1 MPLVKSLIAS
11 LSCPTTDIIPS
22 CIATFDAKYGGFRKK
37 SLTFMAAR
45 PVSGKTWF
53 MCNCAVNMAKRQ
65 FKVLYYTDNISE
77 AVSRINKIAPDLPD
91 IYVEEMPIFNDDN
104 FKKQCLQLR
113 PQVVFVD
120 IYLLGN
126 VINKKILRRIKQI
139 AVSLDFAV
147 IVTGTLN
154 RCIDNRLDKLPRISD
169 LLGINQQTGVLE
181 TADFIFSLYNPALYI
196 PSFLLSPKHQLM
208 VCPLKMPCKM
218 PIYLELKAN
227 GVIGDWEP
235 EILPTLN

>member
-1 MPLVKSLIAS
+1 MPLVKNLIAS
-11 LSCPTTDIIPS
+11 LSCPEADIIPS
-22 CIATFDAKYGGFRKK
+22 SIAAFDAKYGGFRKK
-37 SLTFMAAR
+37 SLTFVAAR

-53 MCNCAVNMAKRQ
+53 MCNCAVNMAKQQ

-77 AVSRINKIAPDLPD
+77 AVARIHKIAPDVPD
-91 IYVEEMPIFNDDN
+91 MYVEEMLIFNESN
-104 FKKQCLQLR
+104 FKKLCLQLK
-113 PQVVFVD
+113 PQVVLVD
-120 IYLLGN
+120 VYLLGN
-126 VINKKILRRIKQI
+126 VINKKILRKIKQL
-139 AVSLDFAV
+139 AVSLNFAV

-154 RCIDNRLDKLPRISD
+154 RCIDNRLDKLPKISD

-196 PSFLLSPKHQLM
+196 PSFLLPPKHQLV

-218 PIYLELKAN
+218 PIYLELKAT

-235 EILPTLN
+235 EILPILN